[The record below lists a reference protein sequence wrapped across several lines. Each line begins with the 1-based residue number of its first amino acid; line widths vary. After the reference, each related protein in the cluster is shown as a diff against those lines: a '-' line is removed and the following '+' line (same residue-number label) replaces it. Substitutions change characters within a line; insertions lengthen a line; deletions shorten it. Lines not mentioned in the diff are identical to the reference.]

1 MLFISNWF
9 KKGKMKNLWRS
20 IKIYAVFTLFLGLI
34 YPLLLTFVAQL
45 SMPYRANGSLI
56 IRENRIVGSSLISQ
70 RFLSPKYFQARPS
83 AVDYDA
89 AGSGASN
96 LGPSSEKLMEQT
108 AARVKKARVE
118 NSYGGASL
126 PADMVLASAS
136 GLDPHISPEN
146 AAIQSKRI
154 QNLRGIPADKM
165 NELIEENTDDDMLG
179 LWGCEGVNVLK
190 LNCALD
196 DFEKGKK

>member
-1 MLFISNWF
+1 MFLKSARTAIITIA
-9 KKGKMKNLWRS
+9 L
-20 IKIYAVFTLFLGLI
+20 FTLITGVI
-34 YPLLLTFVAQL
+34 YPLLVTGIAQLTF
-45 SMPYRANGSLI
+45 PGKANGSLI
-56 IRENRIVGSSLISQ
+56 KKEGRVIGSELIGQPFSDA
-70 RFLSPKYFQARPS
+70 KYFWSRLS
-83 AVDYDA
+83 ATTPIPYNAAASSGSNFGPLNPALIDGAKKRIQDLRSADSLSTASIPVDLVTA
-89 AGSGASN
+89 SG
-96 LGPSSEKLMEQT
+96 
-108 AARVKKARVE
+108 
-118 NSYGGASL
+118 
-126 PADMVLASAS
+126 S